1 MTYLNILDYKY
12 FNIKILL
19 GSLCLICFFIS
30 LNILPP
36 LDRDESRYIQSTVQM
51 LESNDFV
58 NINFLDTPR
67 LKKPPGIYW
76 LQAMS
81 GTLIK
86 NIFFLDSPPLWSF
99 RLPSAI
105 GASVSIW
112 ITFLLGQLLFGRAQ
126 GFIASLLLISSPLL
140 IIESHVAKTDSALLA
155 SFLFVLYILAKIIF
169 YIEKNIKKPS
179 DITILAAW
187 VVLSFS
193 FLIKGP
199 IALFILFLLIL
210 FFRFSREPINYKTF
224 KPVIGIVIFIIIVFP
239 WFMFVQSGN
248 NTDIFLN
255 SIKKD
260 MLLKLISV
268 QESHGAPP
276 GSYLLSSFL
285 TAWPITL
292 FIFPTVIWVFNN
304 KKNKPVKFL
313 LCSLLPSWLFFEI
326 MPTKLLHY
334 ILPLLPS
341 LAILTAAMIVSS
353 IKDKNFIA
361 SLDKHI
367 FRLVSILP
375 FIGGLLIAFGII
387 YLANIYGE
395 GLTFSI
401 IIIASIYT
409 LGSFLSAYYI
419 YTQSFINTLIV
430 VVFSNIIALN
440 LLILMVPNQLQKI
453 WVSERVYLEIEEKTV
468 LNEYVLLG
476 YSEPSLIYRLGSKT
490 KIAGNSEEA
499 ISLVLNS
506 NIQSIVIENSYL
518 KEFKDL
524 SDKKGIVFRS
534 ISKPIV
540 GFNYS
545 KGENVEIIIIKLN

>member
-30 LNILPP
+30 LNMLPP

-81 GTLIK
+81 ATFIK

-112 ITFLLGQLLFGRAQ
+112 MTFLLGQLLFGRAQ

-140 IIESHVAKTDSALLA
+140 IIESHIAKTDSALLA

-169 YIEKNIKKPS
+169 YIEQNIKKPS

-210 FFRFSREPINYKTF
+210 FFRFSREPINYKNF
-224 KPVIGIVIFIIIVFP
+224 KPVIGIIIFIIIVFP

-248 NTDIFLN
+248 NTDVFLN

-260 MLLKLISV
+260 MLLKLISA

-276 GSYLLSSFL
+276 GSYLVSSFL

-292 FIFPTVIWVFNN
+292 FIFPTVLWAFNN

-361 SLDKHI
+361 SLDKKI
-367 FRLVSILP
+367 FRLISILP
-375 FIGGLLIAFGII
+375 FIGGLLIAFGTI

-395 GLTFSI
+395 GITFSI
-401 IIIASIYT
+401 ILIASIYT

-440 LLILMVPNQLQKI
+440 LLIFIIPNQSQKI
-453 WVSERVYLEIEEKTV
+453 WISERIHFEIEEKAEY
-468 LNEYVLLG
+468 NQYVLLG

-490 KIAGNSEEA
+490 KIAGNSLEA
-499 ISLVLNS
+499 INLVLNN
-506 NIQSIVIENSYL
+506 NIKSIIIEASYIT
-518 KEFKDL
+518 EFRDL

-545 KGENVEIIIIKLN
+545 KGENVEISIINLN

>member
-81 GTLIK
+81 ATFIK

-140 IIESHVAKTDSALLA
+140 IIESHIAKTDSALLA

-268 QESHGAPP
+268 QESHGSPP

-353 IKDKNFIA
+353 IKDKNFMA

-453 WVSERVYLEIEEKTV
+453 WVSERVYLETEEKTV

-506 NIQSIVIENSYL
+506 NIQSIIIENSYL

>member
-81 GTLIK
+81 ATFIK

-187 VVLSFS
+187 MVLSFS

-210 FFRFSREPINYKTF
+210 FFRFSREPINYKNF

-248 NTDIFLN
+248 NTDVFLN

-260 MLLKLISV
+260 MLLKLISA

-292 FIFPTVIWVFNN
+292 FIFPTVIWAFNN

-361 SLDKHI
+361 SFDKHI

-506 NIQSIVIENSYL
+506 NIQSIIIENSYL

-534 ISKPIV
+534 ISKPII

>member
-81 GTLIK
+81 ATFIK

-140 IIESHVAKTDSALLA
+140 IIESHIAKTDSALLA

-169 YIEKNIKKPS
+169 YIEQNIKKPS

-210 FFRFSREPINYKTF
+210 FFRFSREPINYKNF

-248 NTDIFLN
+248 NTDVFLN

-260 MLLKLISV
+260 MLLKLISA

-292 FIFPTVIWVFNN
+292 FIFPTVIWAFNN

-361 SLDKHI
+361 SLDKKI
-367 FRLVSILP
+367 FRLISILP

-506 NIQSIVIENSYL
+506 NIQSIIIENSYL
-518 KEFKDL
+518 REFKDL

>member
-81 GTLIK
+81 ATFIK

-169 YIEKNIKKPS
+169 YIEQNIKKPS

-210 FFRFSREPINYKTF
+210 FFRFSREPINYKNF

-248 NTDIFLN
+248 NTDVFLN

-260 MLLKLISV
+260 MLLKLISA

-276 GSYLLSSFL
+276 GSYLVSSFL

-292 FIFPTVIWVFNN
+292 FIFPTVIWAFNN

-361 SLDKHI
+361 SFDKHI

-506 NIQSIVIENSYL
+506 NIQSIIIENSYL
-518 KEFKDL
+518 TEFKDL

>member
-81 GTLIK
+81 ATFIK

-210 FFRFSREPINYKTF
+210 FFRFSREPINYKNF

-248 NTDIFLN
+248 NTDVFLN

-260 MLLKLISV
+260 MLLKLISA

-292 FIFPTVIWVFNN
+292 FMFPTVIWAFNN

-361 SLDKHI
+361 SFDKHI

-506 NIQSIVIENSYL
+506 NIQSIIIENSYL

>member
-81 GTLIK
+81 ATFIK

-140 IIESHVAKTDSALLA
+140 IIESHIAKTDSALLA

-169 YIEKNIKKPS
+169 YIEQNIKKPS

-199 IALFILFLLIL
+199 ISLFILFLLIL
-210 FFRFSREPINYKTF
+210 FFRFSREPINYKNF

-248 NTDIFLN
+248 NTDVFLN

-260 MLLKLISV
+260 MLLKLISA

-292 FIFPTVIWVFNN
+292 FMFPTVIWAFNN

-361 SLDKHI
+361 SLDKKI
-367 FRLVSILP
+367 FRLISILP

-440 LLILMVPNQLQKI
+440 LLILIVPNQLQKI
-453 WVSERVYLEIEEKTV
+453 WVSERVYLEIEEKTE

-506 NIQSIVIENSYL
+506 NIQSIIIENSYL
-518 KEFKDL
+518 REFKDL

>member
-81 GTLIK
+81 ATFIK

-126 GFIASLLLISSPLL
+126 GIIASLLLISSPLL
-140 IIESHVAKTDSALLA
+140 IIESHIAKTDSALLA

-169 YIEKNIKKPS
+169 YIEQNIKKPS

-187 VVLSFS
+187 MVLSFS

-210 FFRFSREPINYKTF
+210 FFRFSREPINYKNF
-224 KPVIGIVIFIIIVFP
+224 KPVIGIIIFIIIVFP

-248 NTDIFLN
+248 NTDVFLN

-260 MLLKLISV
+260 MLLKLISA

-276 GSYLLSSFL
+276 GSYLVSSFL

-292 FIFPTVIWVFNN
+292 FIFPTVLWAFNN

-361 SLDKHI
+361 SLDKKI
-367 FRLVSILP
+367 FRLISILP
-375 FIGGLLIAFGII
+375 FIGGLLIAFGTI

-506 NIQSIVIENSYL
+506 NIQSIIIENSYL
-518 KEFKDL
+518 REFKDL

-545 KGENVEIIIIKLN
+545 KGENVEIIIINLN

>member
-36 LDRDESRYIQSTVQM
+36 LDRDESRYIQSTIQM

-81 GTLIK
+81 ATFIK

-169 YIEKNIKKPS
+169 YIEQNIKKPS

-361 SLDKHI
+361 SFDKHI

-453 WVSERVYLEIEEKTV
+453 WVSERVYLEIEEKTL

>member
-30 LNILPP
+30 LNMLPP

-81 GTLIK
+81 ATFIK

-112 ITFLLGQLLFGRAQ
+112 MTFLLGQLLFGRAQ

-140 IIESHVAKTDSALLA
+140 IIESHIAKTDSALLA

-169 YIEKNIKKPS
+169 YIEQNIKKPS

-187 VVLSFS
+187 IVLSFS

-210 FFRFSREPINYKTF
+210 FFRFSREPINYKNF
-224 KPVIGIVIFIIIVFP
+224 KPVIGIIIFIIIVFP

-260 MLLKLISV
+260 MILKLISV

-276 GSYLLSSFL
+276 GSYLASSFL

-292 FIFPTVIWVFNN
+292 FIFPTVLWAFNN

-361 SLDKHI
+361 SLDKKI
-367 FRLVSILP
+367 FRLISILP
-375 FIGGLLIAFGII
+375 FIGGLLIAFGTI

-395 GLTFSI
+395 GITFSI

-430 VVFSNIIALN
+430 VVFTNIIALN

-506 NIQSIVIENSYL
+506 NIQSIIIENSYL
-518 KEFKDL
+518 TEFKDL

-545 KGENVEIIIIKLN
+545 KGENVKIIIINLN

>member
-81 GTLIK
+81 ATFIK

-169 YIEKNIKKPS
+169 YIEQNIKKPS
-179 DITILAAW
+179 DITILVAW

-361 SLDKHI
+361 SFDKHI

-506 NIQSIVIENSYL
+506 NIQSIIIENSYL

-545 KGENVEIIIIKLN
+545 KGENVEITIIKLN

>member
-1 MTYLNILDYKY
+1 
-12 FNIKILL
+12 
-19 GSLCLICFFIS
+19 
-30 LNILPP
+30 
-36 LDRDESRYIQSTVQM
+36 
-51 LESNDFV
+51 
-58 NINFLDTPR
+58 
-67 LKKPPGIYW
+67 
-76 LQAMS
+76 
-81 GTLIK
+81 
-86 NIFFLDSPPLWSF
+86 
-99 RLPSAI
+99 
-105 GASVSIW
+105 
-112 ITFLLGQLLFGRAQ
+112 
-126 GFIASLLLISSPLL
+126 
-140 IIESHVAKTDSALLA
+140 
-155 SFLFVLYILAKIIF
+155 
-169 YIEKNIKKPS
+169 
-179 DITILAAW
+179 
-187 VVLSFS
+187 
-193 FLIKGP
+193 
-199 IALFILFLLIL
+199 
-210 FFRFSREPINYKTF
+210 
-224 KPVIGIVIFIIIVFP
+224 
-239 WFMFVQSGN
+239 
-248 NTDIFLN
+248 
-255 SIKKD
+255 
-260 MLLKLISV
+260 
-268 QESHGAPP
+268 
-276 GSYLLSSFL
+276 
-285 TAWPITL
+285 
-292 FIFPTVIWVFNN
+292 
-304 KKNKPVKFL
+304 
-313 LCSLLPSWLFFEI
+313 

-361 SLDKHI
+361 SFDKHI

-401 IIIASIYT
+401 IIIACIYT

-506 NIQSIVIENSYL
+506 NIQSIIIENSYL
-518 KEFKDL
+518 TEFKDL

>member
-81 GTLIK
+81 ATFIK

-169 YIEKNIKKPS
+169 YIEQNIKKPS

-210 FFRFSREPINYKTF
+210 FFRFSREPINYKNF

-361 SLDKHI
+361 SFDKHI

-506 NIQSIVIENSYL
+506 NIQSIIIENSYL
-518 KEFKDL
+518 REFKDL

>member
-81 GTLIK
+81 ATFIK

-169 YIEKNIKKPS
+169 YIEQNIKKPS

-210 FFRFSREPINYKTF
+210 FFRFSREPINYKNF

-248 NTDIFLN
+248 NTDVFLN

-260 MLLKLISV
+260 MLLKLISA

-292 FIFPTVIWVFNN
+292 FMFPTVIWAFNN

-361 SLDKHI
+361 SFDKHI

-506 NIQSIVIENSYL
+506 NIQSIIIENSYL
-518 KEFKDL
+518 TEFKDL

>member
-36 LDRDESRYIQSTVQM
+36 LDRDESRYIQSTIQM

-81 GTLIK
+81 STFIK

-210 FFRFSREPINYKTF
+210 FFRFSREPINYKNF
-224 KPVIGIVIFIIIVFP
+224 KPVIGIVIFIIVVFP

-248 NTDIFLN
+248 NTDVFLN

-260 MLLKLISV
+260 MLLKLISA

-292 FIFPTVIWVFNN
+292 FMFPTVMWAFNN

-361 SLDKHI
+361 SFDKHI

-506 NIQSIVIENSYL
+506 NIQSIIIENSYL

>member
-36 LDRDESRYIQSTVQM
+36 LDRDESRYIQSTIQM

-81 GTLIK
+81 ATFIK

-140 IIESHVAKTDSALLA
+140 IIESHIAKTDSALLA

-179 DITILAAW
+179 DISILAAW

-210 FFRFSREPINYKTF
+210 FLRFSKEPINYKAF

-506 NIQSIVIENSYL
+506 NIQSIIIENSYL
-518 KEFKDL
+518 REFKDL

>member
-1 MTYLNILDYKY
+1 MTYLNILDYKD

-81 GTLIK
+81 GTFIK

-140 IIESHVAKTDSALLA
+140 IIESHIAKTDSALLA

-169 YIEKNIKKPS
+169 YIEQNIKKPS

-361 SLDKHI
+361 SFDKHI

-506 NIQSIVIENSYL
+506 NIQSIIIENSYL
-518 KEFKDL
+518 TEFKDL

-545 KGENVEIIIIKLN
+545 KGENVKIIIINLN

>member
-1 MTYLNILDYKY
+1 MTYLNILNYKY
-12 FNIKILL
+12 FNIKIIL
-19 GSLCLICFFIS
+19 GFLCLLCFFIS

-36 LDRDESRYIQSTVQM
+36 LDRDESRYIQSTIQM

-58 NINFLDTPR
+58 NINFLDAPR

-76 LQAMS
+76 LQATS
-81 GTLIK
+81 ATFIK
-86 NIFFLDSPPLWSF
+86 NIFFLDTPPLWSF

-112 ITFLLGQLLFGRAQ
+112 LTFLLGQLLFGRAQ

-140 IIESHVAKTDSALLA
+140 IIESHIAKTDSALLA
-155 SFLFVLYILAKIIF
+155 SFLFVLYILAKVIF
-169 YIEKNIKKPS
+169 YIEQNLKKPS
-179 DITILAAW
+179 DSTIFMAW
-187 VVLSFS
+187 MVLSFS
-193 FLIKGP
+193 FLVKGP
-199 IALFILFLLIL
+199 VALFILFLLIL
-210 FFRFSREPINYKTF
+210 SFRFSRETINYKNF
-224 KPVIGIVIFIIIVFP
+224 KPVLGIIIFIIIVFP
-239 WFMFVQSGN
+239 WFTFVQTGN
-248 NTDIFLN
+248 NTDVFLN

-260 MLLKLISV
+260 MLLKLISA

-276 GSYLLSSFL
+276 GSYLISSFL

-292 FIFPTVIWVFNN
+292 FIFPTALWTFNN

-326 MPTKLLHY
+326 IPTKLLHY

-353 IKDKNFIA
+353 IKDKNFKA
-361 SLDKHI
+361 SFDKHI
-367 FRLVSILP
+367 FRLICILP

-387 YLANIYGE
+387 YLSNIYGE

-401 IIIASIYT
+401 VLIACIYT

-419 YTQSFINTLIV
+419 YNQSFINTLIV

-440 LLILMVPNQLQKI
+440 LLIFIVPNQFQKI
-453 WVSERVYLEIEEKTV
+453 WVSERIYLEIEKKT
-468 LNEYVLLG
+468 EYNKYILLG
-476 YSEPSLIYRLGSKT
+476 YSEPSLVYRLGSNT
-490 KIAGNSEEA
+490 KIAGNSKEA
-499 ISLVLNS
+499 INLVLNN
-506 NIQSIVIENSYL
+506 NIKSVIIEASYIA
-518 KEFKDL
+518 EFKDL
-524 SDKKGIVFRS
+524 SIKTDIVVKS
-534 ISKPIV
+534 ISKPIE

-545 KGENVEIIIIKLN
+545 KGQNVEIFIIRLN

>member
-81 GTLIK
+81 ATFIK

-169 YIEKNIKKPS
+169 YIEQNIKKPS

-210 FFRFSREPINYKTF
+210 FFRFSREPINYKNF

-248 NTDIFLN
+248 NTDVFLN

-260 MLLKLISV
+260 MLLKLISA

-361 SLDKHI
+361 SFDKHI

-506 NIQSIVIENSYL
+506 NIQSIIIENSYL

>member
-30 LNILPP
+30 LNMLPP

-81 GTLIK
+81 ATFIK
-86 NIFFLDSPPLWSF
+86 NIFFLDIPPLWSF

-126 GFIASLLLISSPLL
+126 GFIASLL

-169 YIEKNIKKPS
+169 YIEQNIKKPS

-248 NTDIFLN
+248 NTDVFLN

-260 MLLKLISV
+260 MLLKLISA

-292 FIFPTVIWVFNN
+292 FMFPTVIWAFNN

-490 KIAGNSEEA
+490 KIAGNSEDA

-506 NIQSIVIENSYL
+506 NIQSIIIENSYL

-545 KGENVEIIIIKLN
+545 KGKNVEIIIINLN

>member
-81 GTLIK
+81 ATFIK

-140 IIESHVAKTDSALLA
+140 IIESHIAKTDSALLA

-169 YIEKNIKKPS
+169 YIEQNIKKPS

-353 IKDKNFIA
+353 IKDKNFMA

-506 NIQSIVIENSYL
+506 NIQSIIIENSYL

>member
-81 GTLIK
+81 ATFIK

-140 IIESHVAKTDSALLA
+140 IIESHIAKTDSALLA

-169 YIEKNIKKPS
+169 YIEQNIKKPS

-248 NTDIFLN
+248 NTDVFLN

-260 MLLKLISV
+260 MLLKLISA

-292 FIFPTVIWVFNN
+292 FMFPTVIWAFNN

-361 SLDKHI
+361 SFDKHI

-506 NIQSIVIENSYL
+506 NIQSIIIENSYL